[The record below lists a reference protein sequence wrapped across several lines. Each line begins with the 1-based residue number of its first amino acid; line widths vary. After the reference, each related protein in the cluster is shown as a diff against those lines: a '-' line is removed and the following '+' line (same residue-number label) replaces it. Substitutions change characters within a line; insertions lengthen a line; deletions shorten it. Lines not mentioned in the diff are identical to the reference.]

1 MAKHKAGEATL
12 SDWLGATSDITLL
25 VAGYTGNPALAG
37 AATALGVA
45 SFLTSEGGQKMAK
58 SLWDAIQK
66 YGIADPDTG
75 GWLLPPHD
83 FLMEQLF
90 GSSGPDMSNAENNAS
105 PIIIDLDGDGIETLS
120 VSSGVFFDHADN
132 LFMGKS
138 AGFTLK
144 HFSD

>member
-66 YGIADPDTG
+66 YGIADPDTD

-105 PIIIDLDGDGIETLS
+105 PLLLTSTVIAS
-120 VSSGVFFDHADN
+120 KPYPSAAVFSSNMLITRLRGSQQG
-132 LFMGKS
+132 LR
-138 AGFTLK
+138 
-144 HFSD
+144 